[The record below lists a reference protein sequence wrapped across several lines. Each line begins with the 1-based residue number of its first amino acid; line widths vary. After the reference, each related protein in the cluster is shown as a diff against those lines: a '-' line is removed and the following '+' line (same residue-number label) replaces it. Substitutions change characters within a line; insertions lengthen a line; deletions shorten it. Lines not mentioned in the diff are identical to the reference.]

1 MGLDLGPIS
10 REMRLVEDE
19 ITRSLRSTSSVLRE
33 VALYLLSAGGKRIR
47 PAMGISAYLAIGA
60 KEPER
65 IIPLAAAVELIH
77 TSTLLHDDI
86 IDGSDTRRGR
96 PTAHRV
102 YGLPAAIVTGDFL
115 FSQAFGLCSG
125 YDPRIIGITSGA
137 CRELAE
143 AEMLQTTP
151 WREYTEELSLSIAK
165 SKTGALM
172 AAGMEVGAVVAG
184 ADPDTRARLR
194 SYGYNVGT
202 AFQIIDDCLDFSLGG
217 ATGKPTGS
225 DILAGKAT
233 LPVLHAL
240 ARSPERERRLLEAYL
255 SSSAERGS
263 LGELVSLLERSGSI
277 EYARARARAFS
288 SAAVSELGPMKG
300 SPYKT
305 ILEDISQYVLERT
318 S

>member
-240 ARSPERERRLLEAYL
+240 ARSPERDRRLLEAYL

-277 EYARARARAFS
+277 EYARARARAFA
-288 SAAVSELGPMKG
+288 SAAVSELGPMKE

-305 ILEDISQYVLERT
+305 ILEDMSQYVLERT